1 LLSYFDIETVANQ
14 RRADL
19 QREAAARQ
27 LLASVKAA
35 ANKRRPLARRVKLAP
50 RPA

>member
-1 LLSYFDIETVANQ
+1 MYSYFDIETVANL

-19 QREAAARQ
+19 QREAAARR
-27 LLASVKAA
+27 LLASVKATA
-35 ANKRRPLARRVKLAP
+35 VRRRPLARRVKLAP